1 VDKGKVAQV
10 NEASSWVY
18 NEDNGWI
25 NIINFLKKINL
36 LSNKIRIKLE
46 KDNIRNNG
54 SVNNSV

>member
-1 VDKGKVAQV
+1 MDKGKVAQV